1 MGAIDHPGRPVAA
14 FVPGTHRIVFSA
26 YDQLLITDVVSIKHV
41 ILSPDGQF
49 AATTSSRAVILSSWL
64 RALERFDP

>member
-1 MGAIDHPGRPVAA
+1 VL
-14 FVPGTHRIVFSA
+14 SA